1 MTTPR
6 LAFSQ
11 APAELKILV
20 LGFLLNLPWEL
31 LQMPLYAGV
40 PDLPHWQAIKVCMQ
54 ATVGDAVI
62 LVIAFWTASVVV
74 RRRSWLEEA
83 PLTGRPI
90 LIFILTGIVITFA
103 IETLA
108 VQGRWIQQW
117 QYATVM
123 PVVPGTAVGLSP
135 ALQWLV
141 VPAALLWMYPRRC

>member
-1 MTTPR
+1 MKTSR

-11 APAELKILV
+11 APAEFKILV

-62 LVIAFWTASVVV
+62 LVIAFWTASIAV
-74 RRRSWLEEA
+74 RSRNWIEEA
-83 PLTGRPI
+83 ALSRRAV

-108 VQGRWIQQW
+108 QQGRWVQQW

-123 PVVPGTAVGLSP
+123 PLVPGTGVGLSP

-141 VPAALLWMYPRRC
+141 VPAALLWMYARRW